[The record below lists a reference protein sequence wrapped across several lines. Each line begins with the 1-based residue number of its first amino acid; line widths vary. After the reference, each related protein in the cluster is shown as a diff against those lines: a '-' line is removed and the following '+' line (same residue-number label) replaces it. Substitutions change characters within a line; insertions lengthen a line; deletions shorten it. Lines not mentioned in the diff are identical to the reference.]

1 MPAHANTAISWV
13 DTSSLALVFFD
24 VDASCISNWQTT
36 WYALI
41 RQWLRFGVKRVF
53 TDVIGCCVKAVVDE
67 WTDWHYAGITL
78 ALPCLT
84 WQRDKPTVASSS
96 SSSSATESARKDEL
110 SAMKSTL
117 AKTLTQRR
125 SSLVWEFMYRHA
137 RRHCCH
143 IATGSCQIRLAFRKL
158 STTSNAWQMSLEHEL
173 PQRPRCRVRR
183 NILLL
188 QDDILHETL

>member
-67 WTDWHYAGITL
+67 STDWLLCESGRWWVNWLAVVWKRSDVIGCCVKAVVDEWTDWHYAGITL
-78 ALPCLT
+78 SDMAT
-84 WQRDKPTVASSS
+84 WQADSSIIIIIIIS
-96 SSSSATESARKDEL
+96 NGVSKKRRIVSNEVDSGKD
-110 SAMKSTL
+110 ADT
-117 AKTLTQRR
+117 A
-125 SSLVWEFMYRHA
+125 
-137 RRHCCH
+137 
-143 IATGSCQIRLAFRKL
+143 
-158 STTSNAWQMSLEHEL
+158 
-173 PQRPRCRVRR
+173 
-183 NILLL
+183 
-188 QDDILHETL
+188 